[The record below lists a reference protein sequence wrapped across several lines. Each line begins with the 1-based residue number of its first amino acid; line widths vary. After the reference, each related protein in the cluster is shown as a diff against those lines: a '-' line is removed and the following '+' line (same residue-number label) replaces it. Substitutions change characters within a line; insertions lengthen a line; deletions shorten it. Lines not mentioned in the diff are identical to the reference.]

1 MRKYYKKFFLLNLLI
16 FLITG
21 YRISNCGLNNSGVI
35 TVSHSDENVKE
46 TFKQKLMSIP
56 LKKIAFRY
64 AVFFTVMGVTY
75 HITKAYKEWT
85 IERSLSKLEQELF
98 WHESLLSFLIANLL
112 VGDLI
117 CCSPKDKKS
126 CEKQDASEVIAC

>member
-98 WHESLLSFLIANLL
+98 WHESLLSFLIANIL